1 VSRRGLVLFV
11 ALGIIWGLP
20 YLLIKVAVREVSPAF
35 LVLVRTGGG
44 ALILLPL
51 ALRTGSLRP
60 VLARWRALCAFTV
73 VEIVVPWYAL
83 FNAERRLSSSLS
95 GLLVATVPL
104 VGALLALATGSDR
117 LDRRRAAGLALG
129 FLGVASLVGFDVG
142 RSDLGS
148 ALSIGLVA
156 AGYAGGPWIIS
167 HYLAD
172 LPRLGVVAASLSLC
186 ALLSAPLALLELP
199 SRPLS
204 PEVVASMATLTVVC
218 TALAFVLMF
227 LLVDEVGAMRATVV
241 TYVNPAVAVL
251 LGVTILGERFGVSTA
266 AGFAL
271 IIAGSMLAT
280 GAAPSWPGPRRGSKG
295 LAGGRGPDSR
305 TRVRPPRPGSVHSVG
320 VEIRPEGLRWRLAG
334 AGENAGRLFPDP
346 APERHLGTGEY
357 RGLELIHVEAARI
370 LNHLPESSRLP
381 FRWTINAYRGCSH
394 ACTYC
399 FARPTHA
406 YLGLGTGEDFERK
419 IVVKLNAVERV
430 RTELRSR
437 RWQGEPIAMG
447 TNTDPY
453 QLAEGRYHLTRGIVG
468 ELAEVGNPFSILTK
482 STLILR
488 DLDVLV
494 EAAKRCDVR
503 LAFSVG
509 TLDREVW
516 RLTEPGTPPPDR
528 RLAALRRLSEAG
540 LDCSVL
546 VAPVIPG
553 LSDGEEQVRGV
564 VAASREAGARSVS
577 VVALHLRPGV
587 RDPPRGGP
595 APPRPDLLA
604 LHEQRFGAR
613 SEQPRQVR
621 ERLAALA
628 VDPAAARE
636 RPPPFRRGS
645 RRDVLASATVQLDL
659 FAPGDA

>member
-1 VSRRGLVLFV
+1 
-11 ALGIIWGLP
+11 
-20 YLLIKVAVREVSPAF
+20 
-35 LVLVRTGGG
+35 
-44 ALILLPL
+44 
-51 ALRTGSLRP
+51 
-60 VLARWRALCAFTV
+60 
-73 VEIVVPWYAL
+73 
-83 FNAERRLSSSLS
+83 
-95 GLLVATVPL
+95 
-104 VGALLALATGSDR
+104 
-117 LDRRRAAGLALG
+117 
-129 FLGVASLVGFDVG
+129 
-142 RSDLGS
+142 
-148 ALSIGLVA
+148 
-156 AGYAGGPWIIS
+156 
-167 HYLAD
+167 
-172 LPRLGVVAASLSLC
+172 
-186 ALLSAPLALLELP
+186 
-199 SRPLS
+199 
-204 PEVVASMATLTVVC
+204 
-218 TALAFVLMF
+218 
-227 LLVDEVGAMRATVV
+227 
-241 TYVNPAVAVL
+241 
-251 LGVTILGERFGVSTA
+251 
-266 AGFAL
+266 
-271 IIAGSMLAT
+271 
-280 GAAPSWPGPRRGSKG
+280 
-295 LAGGRGPDSR
+295 
-305 TRVRPPRPGSVHSVG
+305 

-503 LAFSVG
+503 LAFS
-509 TLDREVW
+509 
-516 RLTEPGTPPPDR
+516 DR

-587 RDPPRGGP
+587 REHYLGWL
-595 APPRPDLLA
+595 AHARPDLLA

-659 FAPGDA
+659 FAPGSPRPAVGSTLDAWQTRLASSRTPWSSCRRCTARRCA